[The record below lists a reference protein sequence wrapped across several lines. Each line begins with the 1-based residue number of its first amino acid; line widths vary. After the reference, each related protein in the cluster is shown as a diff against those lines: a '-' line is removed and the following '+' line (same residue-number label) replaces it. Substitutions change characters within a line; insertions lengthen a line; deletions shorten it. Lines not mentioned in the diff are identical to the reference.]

1 MAEGVGT
8 NVEGKEGD
16 GLVPFVKLVPL
27 FDGELTQ
34 YTRAEPSL
42 FVPSLC
48 STKMVPNVVRRSR
61 AKVALRFAACAWTRR
76 KESEP
81 RTNRLASEG
90 ATVARSATRKGILI
104 RMIEVCGVRGEGRIR
119 SLRERLKDLGAAEVE
134 IQGKMVK
141 RMADPGGERP
151 KRRPIRP
158 E

>member
-104 RMIEVCGVRGEGRIR
+104 RMIEVCGVRGR
-119 SLRERLKDLGAAEVE
+119 
-134 IQGKMVK
+134 GKNKVVK
-141 RMADPGGERP
+141 RKAQRPGRSRGGNTGEDGQKDGGP
-151 KRRPIRP
+151 WW
-158 E
+158 